1 MLAAGSPGDAIR
13 LAESHP
19 GEIDLLLTDMVM
31 PGMSGRDL
39 WLKLEPL
46 RPKMKCVFM
55 SGYTANIIA
64 QRSILDKGVSFLQK
78 PFSKADLADKLR
90 EVLSAEIR

>member
-1 MLAAGSPGDAIR
+1 
-13 LAESHP
+13 
-19 GEIDLLLTDMVM
+19 MVM
-31 PGMSGRDL
+31 PGMSGREL

-46 RPKMKCVFM
+46 RPAMKCIFM

-78 PFSKADLADKLR
+78 PFSKAALHDKVR
-90 EVLSAEIR
+90 EVLAPEIR